1 MSRSNSPWHILP
13 YLLVILSS
21 VLFNNCFVCTYIK
34 YIHYFPPLLL
44 IFPYVCLLTSIVSLF
59 WCSLLFTCLF
69 IHTHFYCRLIFHRIQ
84 VRPLPCL
91 VTPSL
96 SKCSCWILF
105 NLDLSKLLHK
115 FTICCYMDLSK
126 SINRFLW
133 FCMFCQKLLH
143 GFAKVVVRGFA
154 NVALCI
160 SLPLTNKTKLK
171 FVQDFKACWSFCFE
185 LKVLNDSKYSMTWVR
200 CTFSN
205 VLTWEGSFWWTGICS
220 ELQ

>member
-1 MSRSNSPWHILP
+1 M
-13 YLLVILSS
+13 
-21 VLFNNCFVCTYIK
+21 K

-44 IFPYVCLLTSIVSLF
+44 IVPYVCLLASFVSLF
-59 WCSLLFTCLF
+59 WGSLLFTCLF

-96 SKCSCWILF
+96 SKCSCWTLF
-105 NLDLSKLLHK
+105 NLDLSMLLHK
-115 FTICCYMDLSK
+115 FTLCCYMALSK

-133 FCMFCQKLLH
+133 FFTFCQNWYMDFSKLLH

-160 SLPLTNKTKLK
+160 SLPLPNKTKLK

-185 LKVLNDSKYSMTWVR
+185 LKVFMS
-200 CTFSN
+200 
-205 VLTWEGSFWWTGICS
+205 
-220 ELQ
+220 